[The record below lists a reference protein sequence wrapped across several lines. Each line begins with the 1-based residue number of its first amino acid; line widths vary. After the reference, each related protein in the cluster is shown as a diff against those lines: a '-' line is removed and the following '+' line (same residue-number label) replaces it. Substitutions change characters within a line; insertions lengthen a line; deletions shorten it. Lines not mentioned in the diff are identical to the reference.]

1 MIINKIRIRLVMG
14 RITYIM
20 YTSIQGSGRTCW
32 AVLYAPQ
39 YLDIQLLLLLFREHN
54 FSRRFAHS
62 LDFMDSK
69 NYIHGRLDVY
79 KRFKVSRSR
88 LMMVFFGYK
97 K

>member
-1 MIINKIRIRLVMG
+1 
-14 RITYIM
+14 
-20 YTSIQGSGRTCW
+20 
-32 AVLYAPQ
+32 
-39 YLDIQLLLLLFREHN
+39 
-54 FSRRFAHS
+54 
-62 LDFMDSK
+62 MDSK